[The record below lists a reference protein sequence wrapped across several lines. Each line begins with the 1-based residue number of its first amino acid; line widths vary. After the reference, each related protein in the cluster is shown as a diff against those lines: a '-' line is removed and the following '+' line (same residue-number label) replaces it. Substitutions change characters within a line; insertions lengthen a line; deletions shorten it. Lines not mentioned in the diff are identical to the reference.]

1 MMEELDLLK
10 KDWKKNE
17 NSFEQVSE
25 TSIYK
30 MIHKR
35 SSSIVKLIL
44 IISILEFILWNVISF
59 FFLGDGY
66 IKKKYG
72 NDIFKYI
79 VEINT
84 VYNIINYIVVAC
96 FIYLFYKNYKRI
108 STTTSTKQ
116 LMNDILKTRRTVLYY
131 VWFNILF
138 FVFGSLVILYVQLN
152 YDSKY
157 LKIIEKIHQDT
168 SNLLLYKSLGIVIG
182 SLLIIVLVIWLFYK
196 LLYGILLRKLNKNYK
211 ELEKIDL

>member
-10 KDWKKNE
+10 RDWKKNE
-17 NSFEQVSE
+17 SSFEQVSE
-25 TSIYK
+25 AAIYN
-30 MIHKR
+30 MIHKK
-35 SSSIVKLIL
+35 SSSIVKWIL
-44 IISILEFILWNVISF
+44 IISILEFVLWNVISF

-72 NDIFKYI
+72 NDIFKYV

-84 VYNIINYIVVAC
+84 IYNIINYAVVAC

-108 STTTSTKQ
+108 STITSTKQ
-116 LMNDILKTRRTVLYY
+116 LMNDILKTRKTVQYY

-157 LKIIEKIHQDT
+157 LKIIDKIHHDT
-168 SNLLLYKSLGIVIG
+168 SYLLLLKSVGIVLG
-182 SLLIIVLVIWLFYK
+182 SLLIIVSLIWVFYK